1 MPKHHSNDYKLSAVK
16 YYLKNNNS
24 RMKKTCEIFNCS
36 YKSLY
41 RWIKR
46 YEKQGNIVR
55 KITKKEPYKIT
66 NNIIKYVLLL
76 VKKNVNIT
84 LWELSNIVK
93 EKFNVILADQ
103 TIYRIL
109 KKYKITR
116 KRLRDK
122 YYPEKRKGQEKQD
135 LETFYTTLKKYNYK
149 NTISIDETS
158 IYLNMTLTYGRSK
171 SGTRVIK
178 KTNKYP
184 FKKYN
189 LIFAISYNK
198 IIGWILYEDLKGGI
212 KKEEQLE
219 FYKKYIYKKYTNHL
233 ILYDN
238 ASPHK
243 SLLLKQLIIDSGNNL
258 LYCVPYHP
266 ETNPIEEFFSQLK
279 HYIRKTSPQNYKEIS
294 EKIKDI
300 LNTKIKKKHLEN
312 YFKHSFQIYK

>member
-1 MPKHHSNDYKLSAVK
+1 MEY
-16 YYLKNNNS
+16 
-24 RMKKTCEIFNCS
+24 TCEIFECS

-46 YEKQGNIVR
+46 YENQGNIKR
-55 KITKKEPYKIT
+55 KSTKKKPYKIT
-66 NNIIKYVLLL
+66 DDIIKYVLSL

-84 LWELSNIVK
+84 LWELSNLVK
-93 EKFNVILADQ
+93 EKFNVRVVDQ
-103 TIYRIL
+103 TIFRIL
-109 KKYKITR
+109 KKHKITR

-122 YYPEKRKGQEKQD
+122 YYPEKKEGQEKQD
-135 LETFYTTLKKYNYK
+135 LETFYTTLKKHNYK
-149 NTISIDETS
+149 KTISIDETS

-198 IIGWILYEDLKGGI
+198 IIGWILYEHLEGGI
-212 KKEEQLE
+212 KKEQQIE
-219 FYKKYIYKKYTNHL
+219 FYNKYINKKYKNHL

-243 SLLLKQLIIDSGNNL
+243 SLLLKQLVNDSGNNL

-279 HYIRKTSPQNYKEIS
+279 HYIRKESPQDYKEIND
-294 EKIKDI
+294 KIKDI
-300 LNTKIKKKHLEN
+300 LKTKIKKKHLEN
-312 YFKHSFQIYK
+312 YFKHSFKIYK